1 MTVTLIRLLR
11 RTFAERIPFPESA
24 RVVFSYHQVPSSRED
39 VPMLHKRRGLLFA
52 GVAALALLV
61 AGAKTARAQDAV
73 VRGTITSDRGEP
85 ISGANVS
92 IEELRLGVVTNA
104 TGQYTVTVP
113 GARVRGQPVVVRVR
127 AIGFKPNSKAITL
140 TAGEQTVDLAL
151 GYDVN
156 LLEAIVVTGTQEAT
170 EAVKVPFSVSRVDA
184 SQLPVPA
191 SNPLTQLQGKVP
203 GANIVSASGRP
214 GSQPAVLLR
223 GPTSINASG
232 RGQDPLYIVDGVII
246 NGNLSDLN
254 PSDIENVEVVKGAAG
269 ASLYG
274 ARAGNGVIN
283 ITTKSARRSLEG
295 IKFGIRSEAGVSNIE
310 RDFGLARFH
319 ALATDETGTQFC
331 EAVSG
336 APFCARSFDY
346 STEAAR
352 VNNFPGDFALN
363 PKGFPIDPGSTIS
376 GQPLRQRFQVQPWP
390 GTSYNAVNQLV
401 TPKPFLENSVDMSG
415 RFGSSTRFFASA
427 SNRREEGAIRFLNGF
442 TRNSFR
448 INVDQ
453 GIGTDWNFAFRTS
466 YARSTQDGLNQE
478 EGGNAFFRLTR
489 VPAIVNILQTDTL
502 HRLYIRPNLQ
512 GGGSQNQNPLSTL
525 QQTFR
530 EDVTN
535 RFIGGITATY
545 SPVNWFNMD
554 ANFSYDLRRSTAAQ
568 INDKGFRT
576 TTASSANLGSLD
588 RSATGREALNGS
600 INATLK
606 RDFGP
611 DLKSRYTFR
620 YLFEQRDYNTQRG
633 TGSQLSVQGVTAL
646 DNTLQST
653 RATTSD
659 QQRIREMGMLAG
671 TNFDYKGRYIFDAL
685 VRRDGSSLFGPAS
698 RWATFGRASA
708 AWRIAQEPWWSIP
721 AVTELRVHGSYGTA
735 GGSPRFDAQY
745 ETFNVGTGG
754 ILSLVTLGNRNLKP
768 ELHKETEIGADLE
781 LWNRYAFNVTYA
793 AANIERQI
801 LPVPVSASTGFQRQW
816 VNAGTLSNKTL
827 EMSLNIPLLQ
837 RRDLTWSSRVIYDR
851 NRSIVTRLDVPPFFF
866 GADLQG
872 TGSIFQAI
880 IGERLGTFYGHRFI
894 TNCAELPTP
903 FAADCGGATSSFQRN
918 DQGLLVWVGRG
929 NNPGMGISDNLWET
943 QLASGPWGVA
953 MNWGMPILLRNAK
966 GQAQN
971 VALGNA
977 LPDFRFAVTQDVR
990 YKRFNFYAL
999 LDASIGQKVWD
1010 QGFHWAHLDFLSSD
1024 VDQVGKSVQNAKPI
1038 GYYWRTSPADGF
1050 TGLGGFYDQ
1059 LAPNSYTVEDAS
1071 YAKLRELL
1079 FSYHIGPIARTGD
1092 WEIAL
1097 VGRNLFTITGYRG
1110 FDPEVG
1116 LSGGTQLNGTGSAAI
1131 NAVDAFTF
1139 PNLRTF
1145 TIGLSSTF

>member
-1 MTVTLIRLLR
+1 
-11 RTFAERIPFPESA
+11 
-24 RVVFSYHQVPSSRED
+24 
-39 VPMLHKRRGLLFA
+39 MLHNRRGLLFVT
-52 GVAALALLV
+52 VAALALFL
-61 AGAKTARAQDAV
+61 AGARTARAQDAV
-73 VRGTITSDRGEP
+73 VRGTISSDRGEP
-85 ISGANVS
+85 IPGANVV
-92 IEELRLGVVTNA
+92 IEELRVGVVTNA
-104 TGQYTVTVP
+104 TGAYTLSVP
-113 GARVRGQPVVVRVR
+113 GARVRGQQVVLRVR
-127 AIGFKPNSKAITL
+127 AIGFKPNSKTL
-140 TAGEQTVDLAL
+140 TLTPGEQAVDLAL

-214 GSQPAVLLR
+214 GAQPAVLLR

-295 IKFGIRSEAGVSNIE
+295 VKFGVRSEGGVSTIE

-331 EAVSG
+331 EAVTG
-336 APFCARSFDY
+336 LPFCARTFDY
-346 STEAAR
+346 ATEEAR
-352 VNNFPGDFALN
+352 VNNSPTDFALN

-401 TPKPFLENSVDMSG
+401 TPKPFMENSVDMSG

-466 YARSTQDGLNQE
+466 YTRSTQDGLNQE

-502 HRLYIRPNLQ
+502 GRLYIRPNLQ

-530 EDVTN
+530 EDLTN
-535 RFIGGITATY
+535 RFIGGFTATY
-545 SPVNWFNMD
+545 APVNWFSMD

-576 TTASSANLGSLD
+576 TTASSANLGSID

-600 INATLK
+600 VNATLK

-611 DLKSRYTFR
+611 DLKSRYTLR
-620 YLFEQRDYNTQRG
+620 YLFEQRDFNTQRA

-653 RATTSD
+653 RSTTSD
-659 QQRIREMGMLAG
+659 QQRIREIGMLGG
-671 TNFDYKGRYIFDAL
+671 TNFEYKGRYILDAL

-698 RWATFGRASA
+698 RWATFGRVSA
-708 AWRIAQEPWWSIP
+708 AWRVAQEPWWSIP
-721 AVTELRVHGSYGTA
+721 QVTELKLHGSYGTA

-768 ELHKETEIGADLE
+768 ELHKEVEIGGDLE

-793 AANIERQI
+793 HAVIEKQI
-801 LPVPVSASTGFQRQW
+801 LPVPVSSSTGFQRQW
-816 VNAGTLSNKTL
+816 LNAGTLTNKTL
-827 EMSLNIPLLQ
+827 ELSLNIPLLQ
-837 RRDLTWSSRVIYDR
+837 RRDLQWSTRVIYDR
-851 NRSIVTRLDVPPFFF
+851 NRSVVTQLDVPPFFF

-880 IGERLGTFYGHRFI
+880 VGERLGTFYGHRFI
-894 TNCAELPTP
+894 TSCSDLPAP
-903 FAADCGGATSSFQRN
+903 FAGDCGGASSSFQPN
-918 DQGLLVWVGRG
+918 DEGFLVWVGRG

-943 QLASGPWGVA
+943 QLTGGPWGVTL
-953 MNWGMPILLRNAK
+953 NWGMPILLRDAS
-966 GQAQN
+966 GAARN

-990 YKRFNFYAL
+990 FRRFNFYAL
-999 LDASIGQKVWD
+999 VDASIGQKVWN
-1010 QGFHWAHLDFLSSD
+1010 QGFHWAHLDFLSDD

-1071 YAKLRELL
+1071 YAKLREVLV
-1079 FSYHIGPIARTGD
+1079 SYHVGPIAHTGD
-1092 WEIAL
+1092 WEVAI

-1116 LSGGTQLNGTGSAAI
+1116 LSGGTQLNGAGSAAI

>member
-1 MTVTLIRLLR
+1 MTVTLIRLVR
-11 RTFAERIPFPESA
+11 RAFAERIRSPESA
-24 RVVFSYHQVPSSRED
+24 RTVFSYPQVPSSRED
-39 VPMLHKRRGLLFA
+39 VPMLQNRRCLLFA
-52 GVAALALLV
+52 GVAALALVV
-61 AGAKTARAQDAV
+61 AGAKTLRAQDAV

-85 ISGANVS
+85 IPGANVV
-92 IEELRLGVVTNA
+92 IDELRLGVVSNA
-104 TGQYTVTVP
+104 TGQYSLSIP
-113 GARVRGQPVVVRVR
+113 GARVRGQPSVLRVR
-127 AIGFKPNSKAITL
+127 AIGFRPASKSITL
-140 TAGEQTVDLAL
+140 TPGEQVVDLSL

-170 EAVKVPFSVSRVDA
+170 EAVKVPFTVNRVDA

-295 IKFGIRSEAGVSNIE
+295 IKFGIRSESGVSNIE

-331 EAVSG
+331 EAVTG
-336 APFCARSFDY
+336 LPFCARTFDY
-346 STEAAR
+346 YAEQAR
-352 VNNFPGDFALN
+352 VNNNPQDFALN

-401 TPKPFLENSVDMSG
+401 TPKPFMENTVDMSG
-415 RFGSSTRFFASA
+415 RFGSTTRVFASA

-466 YARSTQDGLNQE
+466 YTRSTQDGLNQE

-530 EDVTN
+530 EDVVN
-535 RFIGGITATY
+535 RFIGGVTATY
-545 SPVNWFNMD
+545 SPVNWFNLD
-554 ANFSYDLRRSTAAQ
+554 ANFSYDLRRGQGAQ

-576 TTASSANLGSLD
+576 T
-588 RSATGREALNGS
+588 SATTGLGGNAGSIQRGTANREAVNGS
-600 INATLK
+600 VNAAFK
-606 RDFGP
+606 KDFGP
-611 DLKSRYTFR
+611 DLKTRYSFR
-620 YLFEQRDYNTQRG
+620 YLFEQRDYDTLFAS
-633 TGSQLSVQGVTAL
+633 GSALSVKGVTDL
-646 DNTLQST
+646 GNTAQST
-653 RATTSD
+653 RVTNSQTN
-659 QQRIREMGMLAG
+659 RIRQIGVFAG
-671 TNFDYKGRYIFDAL
+671 AGLDYKSRYIVDAL
-685 VRRDGSSLFGPAS
+685 VRRDGSSLFGPNN
-698 RWATFGRASA
+698 RWATFGRASL

-721 AVTELRVHGSYGTA
+721 AVSELKVHGSYGTA

-745 ETFNVGTGG
+745 ETFTVGTGG
-754 ILSLVTLGNRNLKP
+754 LLSMVTLGNRNLKP
-768 ELHKETEIGADLE
+768 ELHKETEAGVDLE
-781 LWNRYAFNVTYA
+781 LWNRYALNVTYSHA
-793 AANIERQI
+793 LVEDQI

-816 VNAGTLSNKTL
+816 QNAGTLTNKTL
-827 EMSLNIPLLQ
+827 EMSLNVPLMQ
-837 RRDLTWSSRVIYDR
+837 RRDLQWSARFIYDR
-851 NRSIVTRLDVPPFFF
+851 NRSVVTALDVPPFFF

-872 TGSIFQAI
+872 TGSIFQAKV
-880 IGERLGTFYGHRFI
+880 GERLGTFYGHRFI
-894 TNCAELPTP
+894 TSCAELPAP
-903 FAADCGGATSSFQRN
+903 FNVDCGGSTSAFQVN
-918 DQGLLVWVGRG
+918 DDGFLVWVGSG
-929 NNPGMGISDNLWET
+929 NNPGMGITNNLWDT
-943 QLASGPWGVA
+943 QVSNSARDPNVTPWGIPVI
-953 MNWGMPILLRNAK
+953 NWGMPILLRNAK
-966 GQAQN
+966 GQALS

-977 LPDFRFAVTQDVR
+977 LPSFRFAVTQDVR
-990 YKRFNFYAL
+990 FKRFSF
-999 LDASIGQKVWD
+999 
-1010 QGFHWAHLDFLSSD
+1010 
-1024 VDQVGKSVQNAKPI
+1024 
-1038 GYYWRTSPADGF
+1038 
-1050 TGLGGFYDQ
+1050 
-1059 LAPNSYTVEDAS
+1059 
-1071 YAKLRELL
+1071 
-1079 FSYHIGPIARTGD
+1079 
-1092 WEIAL
+1092 
-1097 VGRNLFTITGYRG
+1097 
-1110 FDPEVG
+1110 
-1116 LSGGTQLNGTGSAAI
+1116 
-1131 NAVDAFTF
+1131 
-1139 PNLRTF
+1139 
-1145 TIGLSSTF
+1145 

>member
-1 MTVTLIRLLR
+1 
-11 RTFAERIPFPESA
+11 
-24 RVVFSYHQVPSSRED
+24 
-39 VPMLHKRRGLLFA
+39 MLHNRRGLLFA
-52 GVAALALLV
+52 TVAGLALFL
-61 AGAKTARAQDAV
+61 AAPRTAQAQDAV

-85 ISGANVS
+85 ISGANIV
-92 IEELRLGVVTNA
+92 IDELRLGVVTNA
-104 TGQYTVTVP
+104 TGQYTLNVP
-113 GARVRGQPVVVRVR
+113 GARVRGQQVVVRVR
-127 AIGFKPNSKAITL
+127 AIGFKPNSKVITL
-140 TAGEQTVDLAL
+140 TAGEQAVDLAL

-214 GSQPAVLLR
+214 GAQPAVLLR

-295 IKFGIRSEAGVSNIE
+295 VKFGVRSETGISDIE
-310 RDFGLARFH
+310 RDFGLARYH

-331 EAVSG
+331 EAVTG
-336 APFCARSFDY
+336 LPFCARSFDY
-346 STEAAR
+346 GTEVAR

-401 TPKPFLENSVDMSG
+401 TPKPFMENSVDLSG

-466 YARSTQDGLNQE
+466 YSRSTADGLNQE

-489 VPAIVNILQTDTL
+489 VPAIVNILASDTL
-502 HRLYIRPNLQ
+502 GRLYIRPNLQ

-535 RFIGGITATY
+535 RFIGGVTASY
-545 SPVNWFNMD
+545 NPVSWFTMD
-554 ANFSYDLRRSTAAQ
+554 GNFSYDLRRSTAAQ

-576 TTASSANLGSLD
+576 TTASSANLGSID

-620 YLFEQRDYNTQRG
+620 YLFEQRDFNTQRA

-653 RATTSD
+653 RSTTSD
-659 QQRIREMGMLAG
+659 QQRIREIGLLGGM
-671 TNFDYKGRYIFDAL
+671 NFDYKGRYILDAL

-721 AVTELRVHGSYGTA
+721 QVTELKVHGSYGTA

-745 ETFNVGTGG
+745 ETFVVGTGG
-754 ILSLVTLGNRNLKP
+754 ILTLTTLGNRNLKP
-768 ELHKETEIGADLE
+768 ELHKEIELGGDLE

-793 AANIERQI
+793 HAKIERQI

-816 VNAGTLSNKTL
+816 LNAGTLTNKTL
-827 EMSLNIPLLQ
+827 EMSLNVPLLQ
-837 RRDLTWSSRVIYDR
+837 RRDLQWSTRVIYDR
-851 NRSIVTRLDVPPFFF
+851 NRSVVTQLDVPPFFF

-880 IGERLGTFYGHRFI
+880 VGERLGTFYGHRFI
-894 TNCAELPTP
+894 TNCADLPAP
-903 FAADCGGATSSFQRN
+903 FSSDCGGATSSFQRN
-918 DQGLLVWVGRG
+918 DEGLLVWVGRG

-943 QLASGPWGVA
+943 QLQGGPWGVTL
-953 MNWGMPILLRNAK
+953 NWGMPILLRSSTGA
-966 GQAQN
+966 ARN

-1010 QGFHWAHLDFLSSD
+1010 QGFHWAHLDFLSHD
-1024 VDQVGKSVQNAKPI
+1024 VDQVGKSVETAKPI

-1079 FSYHIGPIARTGD
+1079 FSYHIGPISHTGD
-1092 WEIAL
+1092 WEISV
-1097 VGRNLFTITGYRG
+1097 VGRNLFTLTGYRG
-1110 FDPEVG
+1110 FDPETG
-1116 LSGGTQLNGTGSAAI
+1116 LSGGTQLNGAGSAAI

>member
-1 MTVTLIRLLR
+1 MTVTLIGLLR
-11 RTFAERIPFPESA
+11 RASSA
-24 RVVFSYHQVPSSRED
+24 RIRVAESGGVVLAYHQVPSSRED
-39 VPMLHKRRGLLFA
+39 VPMPHNRRGLLFA
-52 GVAALALLV
+52 MVAALALLV
-61 AGAKTARAQDAV
+61 AGARTAWAQDAV
-73 VRGTITSDRGEP
+73 VRGTITSERGEP
-85 ISGANVS
+85 IPGANVVV
-92 IEELRLGVVTNA
+92 EELRIGVVTSA
-104 TGQYTVTVP
+104 TGQYALNVP

-140 TAGEQTVDLAL
+140 TPGEQTVDVAL

-295 IKFGIRSEAGVSNIE
+295 IKFGIRSESGVSNIE

-319 ALATDETGTQFC
+319 ALATDQTGTQFC
-331 EAVSG
+331 EAVTG
-336 APFCARSFDY
+336 MPFCARTFDY
-346 STEAAR
+346 ATEAAR

-415 RFGSSTRFFASA
+415 RFGSQTRVFASA

-466 YARSTQDGLNQE
+466 YTRSTQDGLNQE

-535 RFIGGITATY
+535 RFIGGLTATY
-545 SPVNWFNMD
+545 SPVNWFNLD
-554 ANFSYDLRRSTAAQ
+554 ANFSYDLRRTTAAQ

-576 TTASSANLGSLD
+576 TTASSANLGALD

-620 YLFEQRDYNTQRG
+620 YLFEQRDFNTQRA

-646 DNTLQST
+646 DNTLQGT

-659 QQRIREMGMLAG
+659 QQRIREIGMLAG
-671 TNFDYKGRYIFDAL
+671 TNFDYKGRYILDAL
-685 VRRDGSSLFGPAS
+685 ARRDGSSLFGPAS
-698 RWATFGRASA
+698 RWATFGRVSA
-708 AWRIAQEPWWSIP
+708 AWRVAQEPWWSIP
-721 AVTELRVHGSYGTA
+721 QITELKLHGSYGTA

-768 ELHKETEIGADLE
+768 ELHKEIEVGGDLE

-793 AANIERQI
+793 HAKIERQI

-816 VNAGTLSNKTL
+816 LNAGTLSNKTL

-837 RRDLTWSSRVIYDR
+837 RRDLQWSTRVIYDR
-851 NRSIVTRLDVPPFFF
+851 NRSVVTQLDVPPFFF

-880 IGERLGTFYGHRFI
+880 VGERLGTFYGHRFI
-894 TNCAELPTP
+894 TDCSELPAP
-903 FAADCGGATSSFQRN
+903 FSSDCGGATSSFQQN

-929 NNPGMGISDNLWET
+929 NNPGMGISDNLWDT

-953 MNWGMPILLRNAK
+953 MNWGMPILLRSAT
-966 GQAQN
+966 GAARN
-971 VALGNA
+971 VPLGNA
-977 LPDFRFAVTQDVR
+977 LPDFRFAVTQDLR

-999 LDASIGQKVWD
+999 VDASIGQKVWD
-1010 QGFHWAHLDFLSSD
+1010 QGFHWAHLDFLSND
-1024 VDQVGKSVQNAKPI
+1024 VDQVGKSVQNVKPI

-1079 FSYHIGPIARTGD
+1079 FSYHIGPISHTGD
-1092 WEIAL
+1092 WDISV

-1116 LSGGTQLNGTGSAAI
+1116 LSGGTQLNGAGSAAI